1 MKRKKTWIEEE
12 KGALGIIKNIKDTED
27 EGKEGQNWVIP
38 DLVRVMKGVEED
50 QEEKEDTINKEG
62 HIMTVDQIPLL

>member
-1 MKRKKTWIEEE
+1 
-12 KGALGIIKNIKDTED
+12 
-27 EGKEGQNWVIP
+27 
-38 DLVRVMKGVEED
+38 MKGVEED